1 MSENILQEKSYKFA
15 LRIVKLSQYLN
26 DEKHEFV
33 LSKKILDSGTAI
45 GVLIEE
51 AQTRRESVRI
61 FCKSIRL
68 QTKKR
73 SKRIF
78 GCRLLRDGEF
88 LSEKQAQSLL
98 NDCEELQKMLISP
111 SKTAQIIRVEIISY
125 HLLLSVIPN

>member
-51 AQTRRESVRI
+51 ASKAKIVQT
-61 FCKSIRL
+61 FCKNIPL
-68 QTKKR
+68 LTKKH

-78 GCRLLRDGEF
+78 GCGF
-88 LSEKQAQSLL
+88 YATV
-98 NDCEELQKMLISP
+98 NF
-111 SKTAQIIRVEIISY
+111 
-125 HLLLSVIPN
+125 

>member
-51 AQTRRESVRI
+51 ARQGENRTDFLQKFSVANKEA
-61 FCKSIRL
+61 FKTNFWL
-68 QTKKR
+68 
-73 SKRIF
+73 
-78 GCRLLRDGEF
+78 RLLRDGGF

-98 NDCEELQKMLISP
+98 DDCEELQRLLIASL
-111 SKTAQIIRVEIISY
+111 KTAKKSE
-125 HLLLSVIPN
+125 

>member
-33 LSKKILDSGTAI
+33 LSKKILDSGTAV

-51 AQTRRESVRI
+51 ASQGENKTDFLQKYSVANKEA
-61 FCKSIRL
+61 FKTNFWL
-68 QTKKR
+68 
-73 SKRIF
+73 
-78 GCRLLRDGEF
+78 RLLRDGSF

-98 NDCEELQKMLISP
+98 DDCEELQKLLIASL
-111 SKTAQIIRVEIISY
+111 KTAKKSE
-125 HLLLSVIPN
+125 